1 MIKIKEKE
9 LESILFKFENS
20 PIKLAFTGAL
30 NGVIEFKECK
40 CKLIRKCNKLSIKD
54 NKSDSKLNIDTKPL
68 YKIEINEDYTI
79 IKLYLDYNLKITIE
93 KI

>member
-9 LESILFKFENS
+9 LESILVKFNNI
-20 PIKLAFTGAL
+20 PIKISMYECLIG
-30 NGVIEFKECK
+30 NIEIKDSK
-40 CKLIRKCNKLSIKD
+40 CKFIRKYNKLSIID
-54 NKSDSKLNIDTKPL
+54 NKSNNNIQIDTKPL

>member
-9 LESILFKFENS
+9 IESILIKFENS

-30 NGVIEFKECK
+30 IGMIEFKESK
-40 CKLIRKCNKLSIKD
+40 CEFIRKCNKLSIVDK
-54 NKSDSKLNIDTKPL
+54 KSNNTLQIDTKPL
-68 YKIEINEDYTI
+68 YKIEINEDNSSI
-79 IKLYLDYNLKITIE
+79 CLYLDYSLRIIIE

>member
-9 LESILFKFENS
+9 LESILIKFGNS
-20 PIKLAFTGAL
+20 PIRLAFAGAL
-30 NGVIEFKECK
+30 IGIIEFKKCK
-40 CKLIRKCNKLSIKD
+40 CEFIRKCNKLIVKD
-54 NKSDSKLNIDTKPL
+54 NKNNSKLNIDTKPL

-79 IKLYLDYNLKITIE
+79 IKLYLDYNLKVTIE

>member
-1 MIKIKEKE
+1 MYDCLIGNIDII
-9 LESILFKFENS
+9 ES
-20 PIKLAFTGAL
+20 
-30 NGVIEFKECK
+30 K
-40 CKLIRKCNKLSIKD
+40 CKFIRKCNKLIIED

-79 IKLYLDYNLKITIE
+79 IKLYLDYNLKVTIK

>member
-9 LESILFKFENS
+9 LESILIKFENS

-30 NGVIEFKECK
+30 IGVIEFKESK
-40 CKLIRKCNKLSIKD
+40 CKFIRKCNKLSIKD

-68 YKIEINEDYTI
+68 YKIELSKEYNILY
-79 IKLYLDYNLKITIE
+79 LYLDYNLIISIE

>member
-9 LESILFKFENS
+9 LESILIKFGNS
-20 PIKLAFTGAL
+20 PIRLAFAGAL
-30 NGVIEFKECK
+30 IGVIEFKESK
-40 CKLIRKCNKLSIKD
+40 CKFIRKCNKLSIGD

-68 YKIEINEDYTI
+68 YKIEINENYSI
-79 IKLYLDYNLKITIE
+79 INLYLDYNLKVTIE